1 MYMATL
7 GANSNIIIKSDIRRF
22 HRTKTATRF
31 QCPPSTS
38 SSSTVAVFKV
48 LSLSTTT
55 KPTTRL
61 HFLRQHHHSRG
72 FVCQCQHHKG
82 KHDSS
87 LIPTN
92 IPHVSNCWLLQ
103 LHFLCEKCKICS

>member
-7 GANSNIIIKSDIRRF
+7 GANSNIIIKSDVRF
-22 HRTKTATRF
+22 HRTKTPTRF
-31 QCPPSTS
+31 QCLP
-38 SSSTVAVFKV
+38 STVAVFKV
-48 LSLSTTT
+48 LSLSTAT
-55 KPTTRL
+55 KPTKRL
-61 HFLRQHHHSRG
+61 HFLRHHRHSRPL
-72 FVCQCQHHKG
+72 VCQCQHHKG